1 MELFCIT
8 GGMLNSVAAL
18 ENNFSVPQKL
28 SMELP
33 YDPAISISCYIP
45 TKNWKQVLKLILVH
59 TCSFSSICNSQK
71 VETTQKANKGWMDR
85 QKSDLHTTEYFS
97 AVWGMKY
104 WYMLQHGRYLK
115 ILCKVKAF
123 KHKKLHIVYLHL
135 YEISRLSNPQR

>member
-45 TKNWKQVLKLILVH
+45 TKN
-59 TCSFSSICNSQK
+59 
-71 VETTQKANKGWMDR
+71 
-85 QKSDLHTTEYFS
+85 
-97 AVWGMKY
+97 
-104 WYMLQHGRYLK
+104 
-115 ILCKVKAF
+115 
-123 KHKKLHIVYLHL
+123 
-135 YEISRLSNPQR
+135 